1 MAEELPKAESS
12 KKPSEE
18 RKPGVA
24 PRKTATATPRTK
36 SPAKGATSKG
46 DMNVTEALKKH
57 FGFDSFKGDQKAI
70 IETLLSG
77 KDVFVL
83 MPTGGGKSL
92 CYQLPSLMMEGTAI
106 VISPLIAL
114 MKNQVDAMRNF
125 SEADGVAHF
134 INSSLNRTAIEQVK
148 QDILSG
154 LTKLLYVAPE
164 SLTKEENVEFLRQ
177 VKISFYAVDEA
188 HCISEWGHDFR
199 PEYRRIRPIINEIG
213 KHPLIALTATATPK
227 VQHDIQ
233 KNLGMLDATVF
244 KSSFN
249 RSNLYYEVRPKGKD
263 VDREIIK
270 YIKANEGKS
279 GIVYCLSR
287 KRVEEFTDILC
298 ANGIKAL
305 PYHAGMDSQARSRN
319 QDAFLM
325 EEADVIVATIA
336 FGMGIDKPDVRY
348 VIHYDI
354 PKSLEGYYQETGR
367 AGRDGGEG
375 RCLAFY
381 AYKDLQKL
389 EKFLQGKP
397 IIEQE
402 IGKQLLLE
410 TAAYAESAVC
420 RRKVLLHYFGEE
432 FTEENCGSCDN
443 CLTPRTTVEG
453 KELLVTALEA
463 IDLLRER
470 YKAEHIVD
478 FLMGKETAD
487 IVSYQQNEMEQFG
500 SGQEEDDKTWNAVL
514 RQALIAGYLTKE
526 IENYGTL
533 RITPQGREFMEH
545 PTSFRVVKDKEF
557 EEDEGADMP
566 MRGSGASAVDPAL
579 FSIMKDLRKKLSK
592 QLDVPPFVIFQDPS
606 LEAMATTY
614 PVTLEELQNIPG
626 VGSGKAKRYGTEFV
640 ALIKKYVEENEIE
653 RPEDMRV
660 RTVANKSKLKV
671 YIVQSID
678 RKVALDD
685 IASSKGL
692 EFSELLDE
700 IESIVYSGTRINID
714 YFIFDAIDED
724 RVDDIYQYFKESTT
738 DSLQEAI
745 EEPGSDY
752 TEDEIRL
759 VRIKFLSEMAN

>member
-188 HCISEWGHDFR
+188 HCISEWGHDF
-199 PEYRRIRPIINEIG
+199 RPIINEIG

-745 EEPGSDY
+745 EELGSDY